1 MAMMMMEDEGQG
13 SAVGSY
19 CDGLFFGA
27 FTFVVFVFY
36 LVASSKPSAWLRQL
50 SRLYLAALAQSTLM

>member
-1 MAMMMMEDEGQG
+1 MTMMMMEDEGQG

-27 FTFVVFVFY
+27 FTF
-36 LVASSKPSAWLRQL
+36 ASLCLTDVILEHYGQ
-50 SRLYLAALAQSTLM
+50 